1 MHFSRDEESSERM
14 MDNSAPL
21 KGTVIDWDD
30 EHCFGF
36 IRSDDSGAIHLVH
49 VSDLADRNS
58 LPLGQRVQFTT
69 VRFNARNMGYWV
81 VALTQQPN

>member
-1 MHFSRDEESSERM
+1 MHFSYDEESSELM
-14 MDNSAPL
+14 MDNSASL

-36 IRSDDSGAIHLVH
+36 IRSDGSGTIHFVH

-69 VRFNARNMGYWV
+69 VRLNAKNV
-81 VALTQQPN
+81 TVLD